1 MLQQEISRKL
11 KSNIQTLKVLKRA
24 AENMGS
30 CRDPTCVQSHKTD
43 RFLTSG
49 LKVFENINPMIFLT
63 RQENLQKKK
72 KNLQAYLLQKLLLC

>member
-1 MLQQEISRKL
+1 M
-11 KSNIQTLKVLKRA
+11 KVLKRA

-72 KNLQAYLLQKLLLC
+72 NKIIGLLALEALALLNMETTAKEWRD